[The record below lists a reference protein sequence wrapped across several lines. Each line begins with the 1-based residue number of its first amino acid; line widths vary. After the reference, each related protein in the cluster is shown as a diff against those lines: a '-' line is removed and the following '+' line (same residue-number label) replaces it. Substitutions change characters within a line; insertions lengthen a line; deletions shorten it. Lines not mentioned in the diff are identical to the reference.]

1 MLLGFNSCLKM
12 VKNLELYENK
22 IILVLM
28 VWVGILFMRFL
39 VVKYGVDLVYCE
51 VIDFSKI

>member
-1 MLLGFNSCLKM
+1 M

-51 VIDFSKI
+51 VINFSKI